1 MSAFINNS
9 ISSCKIYYL
18 GPFYLDK
25 FLLIHLYL
33 FCYVNCIIFM
43 YMIYRRSKYRNYAR
57 STIWWTFSG
66 CNPYNSRCDHHLQTI
81 RNTCQ
86 QAVSCHSWN
95 HFKTSLVF
103 CQYTWV
109 PSVFFRDELTVKFS
123 YNDACCSAK
132 VVDSHALQNIQ
143 TKDKK
148 VMMKFCTYNGLS
160 SISKVND
167 NSVQT
172 FIIYIFVLH
181 LS

>member
-1 MSAFINNS
+1 MSALINNS
-9 ISSCKIYYL
+9 ISSCKIYPL
-18 GPFYLDK
+18 GLFYLDK
-25 FLLIHLYL
+25 FLLVHLYL
-33 FCYVNCIIFM
+33 SCHVNCIMFM
-43 YMIYRRSKYRNYAR
+43 YMIYRRKKFGNYIG
-57 STIWWTFSG
+57 SIIWWTTSR

-86 QAVSCHSWN
+86 QAVSCHCWN

-109 PSVFFRDELTVKFS
+109 SSFFRDELTVKFS
-123 YNDACCSAK
+123 DNDACCSAK
-132 VVDSHALQNIQ
+132 VVDSNALQKIQ

-160 SISKVND
+160 SISKVNN
-167 NSVQT
+167 NSIQT
-172 FIIYIFVLH
+172 FIIYIFVIH